1 MSGRG
6 RLFFA
11 TASDLLP
18 GLARFEQL
26 HPVQYVESGLF
37 DIRTPRVWSSGSA
50 IPNLGR
56 APSGQAITEPA
67 FLVMF
72 RQSPVVVRDV
82 PQRAGGVK
90 YAVDQLENPDSTVIW
105 TGGLFSPAVLV
116 SGSVATIGA
125 TDTARTLQKDMARTV
140 TRGFRRIGVYWLGPD
155 AVKLFEAGARL
166 TWSVQSPPEYDLRIE
181 GGEP

>member
-1 MSGRG
+1 MGAGRH
-6 RLFFA
+6 FFA

-26 HPVQYVESGLF
+26 HPVQYVETGLF
-37 DIRTPRVWSSGSA
+37 DVRATRVWSSGSA

-56 APSGQAITEPA
+56 APSGQAITEST
-67 FLVMF
+67 FLVML
-72 RQSPVVVRDV
+72 RQSQLAIREV

-90 YAVDQLENPDSTVIW
+90 FAIDQLENPDSTVFW
-105 TGGLFSPAVLV
+105 PGGLFAPDVLV
-116 SGSVATIGA
+116 SGRIATIGA
-125 TDTARTLQKDMARTV
+125 TDTARILQKAMVQSV
-140 TRGFRRIGVYWLGPD
+140 TRKFRRIGMFWLGPD

-166 TWSVQSPPEYDLRIE
+166 TTSVKNPPEYDLRIE